1 MVWLYSSAILIALLL
16 GAPLFILIGGSAIL
30 AFVMFEGANFA
41 GLSPVAEQIRGLAD
55 QQTLLAIPF
64 FMLSGAI
71 MSAGDISKR
80 LIRWARAVVGWMPG
94 GMALSGIG
102 ACLLFASIT
111 GSSTATLVAIGGLV
125 YPALRKEN
133 YGEEFS
139 IGLVT
144 SAGSLGILVPPSIPM
159 LIYCIFN
166 TSTKVEVEKLWLA
179 GVGPALLIAICLG
192 GYSMAM
198 SVKFKSPRYKF
209 SIKELGAATR
219 DGFWALM
226 LPGLILGGIYSG
238 VFTAIEAAAASVVYS
253 VLVEI
258 YFHGGLKWR
267 DIPRVFAETITLVG
281 SFIVIVVMAMA
292 LKEYFTAASIPERA
306 AAWITGLN
314 LSPFWF
320 LFAVDMLLLVVGC
333 LMDILSALMVFVPL
347 IAPMA
352 AAVGIDP
359 IHLGLIFIVNLGD
372 RLPHAAGR
380 PQLVPLG
387 HALQQVLRSG
397 RQIHRALRALDG
409 RVPGRGHLGPQGEPG
424 VRRVGLRLQAGHPAS
439 PCKRKRPSS
448 RSRRNPAR
456 SSHSKIYG
464 QRRRREIRHARE
476 KTRREV
482 AQRSNGR
489 ERNRKA
495 RRSTARRREEGARRR
510 EEGQIAQGSD
520 EQNRRVSDP

>member
-1 MVWLYSSAILIALLL
+1 MTWLYSAILLVLLLL
-16 GAPLFILIGGSAIL
+16 GAPLFLLIGGSAIL
-30 AFVMFEGANFA
+30 AFIMFEGASFA

-80 LIRWARAVVGWMPG
+80 LIRWARALVGWMPG
-94 GMALSGIG
+94 GLALSGIG

-144 SAGSLGILVPPSIPM
+144 TAGSLGILVPPSIPM

-179 GVGPALLIAICLG
+179 GVGPALMVALCLG
-192 GYSMAM
+192 GYSMAI
-198 SVKFKSPRYKF
+198 SVRDKTPRYKF

-219 DGFWALM
+219 DGFWALL

-258 YFHGGLKWR
+258 YFHGGLKWK
-267 DIPRVFAETITLVG
+267 DIPGVFAETMTLVG

-306 AAWITGLN
+306 AAWITDLK

-320 LFAVDMLLLVVGC
+320 LFAVDILLLVVGC

-359 IHLGLIFIVNLGD
+359 IHLGLIFIFNLEIGY
-372 RLPHAAGR
+372 LTP
-380 PQLVPLG
+380 P
-387 HALQQVLRSG
+387 
-397 RQIHRALRALDG
+397 
-409 RVPGRGHLGPQGEPG
+409 
-424 VRRVGLRLQAGHPAS
+424 VGLNLFLSASLFNKTFGQVIKYTAPFVLLMLGCLGIVTWIPKVSTVFVEWVYDYKPITPESVKKKVDAPVTSRPGKVKSLKDLMEEDDKPA
-439 PCKRKRPSS
+439 P
-448 RSRRNPAR
+448 
-456 SSHSKIYG
+456 
-464 QRRRREIRHARE
+464 E
-476 KTRREV
+476 KKGV
-482 AQRSNGR
+482 KSL
-489 ERNRKA
+489 KDLM
-495 RRSTARRREEGARRR
+495 
-510 EEGQIAQGSD
+510 D
-520 EQNRRVSDP
+520 ESGE

>member
-1 MVWLYSSAILIALLL
+1 MTWLYSSAILVALLL
-16 GAPLFILIGGSAIL
+16 GAPLFLLIGGAAIL
-30 AFVMFEGANFA
+30 AFVMFEHSGFA

-80 LIRWARAVVGWMPG
+80 LIRWARALVGWMPG

-179 GVGPALLIAICLG
+179 GIGPAILIAISLG
-192 GYSMAM
+192 GYSMLM
-198 SVKFKSPRYKF
+198 STKFKAPRYKF

-219 DGFWALM
+219 DGFWALL

-258 YFHGGLKWR
+258 YFHGGLKWK

-281 SFIVIVVMAMA
+281 SFIVIVVMAMS
-292 LKEYFTAASIPERA
+292 LKEYFTAAGIPERA

-320 LFAVDMLLLVVGC
+320 LFAVDVLLMVVGC

-352 AAVGIDP
+352 AAIGIDP
-359 IHLGLIFIVNLGD
+359 IHLGLIFIVNLEIGY
-372 RLPHAAGR
+372 LTP
-380 PQLVPLG
+380 P
-387 HALQQVLRSG
+387 
-397 RQIHRALRALDG
+397 
-409 RVPGRGHLGPQGEPG
+409 
-424 VRRVGLRLQAGHPAS
+424 VGLNLFLAATLFNKTFGQVIKYTFPFVMLMMISLGIVTWVPKVSTVFVEWVYGYKPITPESVQKKKATDAPVTPQPGKVKSLKDLMDEGEGEKPATPDAPEKKGGVKSLKDLMDESEAEPEKPAAAPAAPSTPDAGKQLIH
-439 PCKRKRPSS
+439 
-448 RSRRNPAR
+448 
-456 SSHSKIYG
+456 
-464 QRRRREIRHARE
+464 
-476 KTRREV
+476 
-482 AQRSNGR
+482 
-489 ERNRKA
+489 
-495 RRSTARRREEGARRR
+495 
-510 EEGQIAQGSD
+510 
-520 EQNRRVSDP
+520 